1 MPFKIT
7 PRLLLTLLIGALGG
21 LVFSWLKLPLAW
33 MIGSMLFTT
42 IAALSEVR
50 LEAPRQMRLAVVPIL
65 GVLLG
70 AAFTPQTLSHIH
82 EWGWTIAALFLYG
95 AVVTGTVSLILNRL
109 FGYDG
114 RTAFLGAAPGGI
126 NDLILL
132 AQQYHANDRAVS
144 LMHAIRILVAVMT
157 IPLYFRFVYGIT
169 TSGGGP
175 NYTPLDALSLIDALM
190 LAACA
195 LLGYW
200 LGKVLKL
207 PAYAIFGPM
216 ILSAGLHFG
225 GFTAAKPPTVLI
237 QAAQVII
244 GATIG
249 CRFLGVSLSIMFRD
263 MLIAAASGLA
273 MVGLAVGFAA
283 ILAPITGFG
292 VGEIVLAFS
301 PGGLM
306 EMGLISIAMGFD
318 PAFVSAHHLA
328 RIVMVIVF
336 APLVFKLIVL
346 KRSGSETPDDQIR

>member
-1 MPFKIT
+1 VRIPFR
-7 PRLLLTLLIGALGG
+7 PRLLIALFIGAAGG
-21 LVFSWLKLPLAW
+21 MLFSWLRLPLAW
-33 MIGSMLFTT
+33 MMGSMVFTT
-42 IAALSEVR
+42 IAALAGLR
-50 LEAPRQMRLAVVPIL
+50 MEAPRQLRLMVIPVL

-70 AAFTPQTLSHIH
+70 ASFTPHTLSRMP
-82 EWGWTIAALFLYG
+82 EWGWTLGALLLYG
-95 AVVTGTVSLILNRL
+95 VLVTGIVSAVLHKV

-132 AQQYHANDRAVS
+132 AQQYDANDRAVS

-157 IPLYFRFVYGIT
+157 IPLYFRFVHGIT
-169 TSGGGP
+169 TSGGRG
-175 NYTPLDALSLIDALM
+175 YVPLDALALPDALM

-195 LLGYW
+195 LIGYW
-200 LGKVLKL
+200 VGKTLKL

-225 GFTAAKPPTVLI
+225 GLTAASPPTLLV
-237 QAAQVII
+237 QAAQVIV

-249 CRFLGVSLSIMFRD
+249 CRFLGVSLSVMARD
-263 MLIAAASGLA
+263 MLLAVASGLL
-273 MVGLAVGFAA
+273 MVGLAVVFGVLLSEF
-283 ILAPITGFG
+283 TGFG

-328 RIVMVIVF
+328 RIVLVIIIAPVVF
-336 APLVFKLIVL
+336 RLLVVKTGAPPK
-346 KRSGSETPDDQIR
+346 G

>member
-7 PRLLLTLLIGALGG
+7 PHLLLTLLIGSLGG
-21 LVFSWLKLPLAW
+21 MVLSWLHLPLAW
-33 MIGSMLFTT
+33 MMGSMLFTT
-42 IAALSEVR
+42 IAALSGVR
-50 LEAPRQMRLAVVPIL
+50 LEAPRQMRLAVIPIL

-70 AAFTPQTLSHIH
+70 AAFSPQTLSRMH
-82 EWGWTIAALFLYG
+82 EWGWTMAGLFVFG
-95 AVVTGTVSLILNRL
+95 AVVTGTVSLILNKL
-109 FGYDG
+109 FHYDG
-114 RTAFLGAAPGGI
+114 RTAFLSAAPGGI

-132 AQQYHANDRAVS
+132 AQQYNANDRAVS

-175 NYTPLDALSLIDALM
+175 GYTPLDALSPTDALM

-216 ILSAGLHFG
+216 ILSAALHFG
-225 GFTAAKPPTVLI
+225 GFTAAKPPTMLI
-237 QAAQVII
+237 QAAQVIV

-249 CRFLGVSLSIMFRD
+249 CRFLGVSISVMFRD
-263 MLIAAASGLA
+263 MLVAAGSGLA

-283 ILAPITGFG
+283 VLSPLTGFG

-346 KRSGSETPDDQIR
+346 KRSGDKDADDQTR